1 MWLQLNRHFHFD
13 LTFPVLSPQ
22 TAILGLFNDSV
33 SNIRLINYILLLFI
47 NYILLLFK
55 FYIYK
60 SQNKHRLNINELL
73 TIILKVKK
81 LEKATVFGNVK
92 KVAAFLK
99 NIGYYKWKTDVIE

>member
-1 MWLQLNRHFHFD
+1 MWLQFNRHFHFD

-33 SNIRLINYILLLFI
+33 SNIRLINYILLL
-47 NYILLLFK
+47 LK